1 MDLPLKSCPESMR
14 LHVLAVLNGEYAAPV
29 DFDKP
34 PAVLDVGAN
43 IGAFTIWAAQRWP
56 GARVTAYEPH
66 PDNAK
71 VWRENCAD
79 LVSAGRASL
88 VEAAVTDYDGQ
99 AELHDGRNN
108 CGEASLVFRFQTP
121 SRHVRTIAGRNL
133 PRCDVLKI
141 DTEGSERMVL
151 ADYRFRTDC
160 NLIMLEYHSEADR
173 DSATMMLAGTHRL
186 CELQSWNS
194 ASYGVMKWLKR

>member
-1 MDLPLKSCPESMR
+1 
-14 LHVLAVLNGEYAAPV
+14 
-29 DFDKP
+29 
-34 PAVLDVGAN
+34 
-43 IGAFTIWAAQRWP
+43 
-56 GARVTAYEPH
+56 
-66 PDNAK
+66 
-71 VWRENCAD
+71 
-79 LVSAGRASL
+79 